1 MLMWICR
8 VFISEW
14 EWEIERT
21 STNSV
26 FFNVYGAVSFFM
38 IYLEKS
44 RITFSGVPITSKFSH
59 RLRTTE
65 LTYLVYCVGLGW
77 AERFGYRKL
86 TLIATLWKLSKLSIY
101 FFFPSKLTHVPSR
114 KSSGDK
120 TSFLS
125 MISLVYWITGSGMSH
140 MKAISI
146 LHSKWYLKDLK
157 IRWYFENEYLK

>member
-1 MLMWICR
+1 MWCFYFNAKLLDLIGMLMWICR

-77 AERFGYRKL
+77 AERFWYRKL

-101 FFFPSKLTHVPSR
+101 FFFPSKLTHVHH
-114 KSSGDK
+114 
-120 TSFLS
+120 
-125 MISLVYWITGSGMSH
+125 I
-140 MKAISI
+140 ISI
-146 LHSKWYLKDLK
+146 DSNFPQYVANTF
-157 IRWYFENEYLK
+157 YFT

>member
-1 MLMWICR
+1 MWCFYFNAKLLDLIGMLMWICR

-65 LTYLVYCVGLGW
+65 DW
-77 AERFGYRKL
+77 ANLSRVLCRVRMSG
-86 TLIATLWKLSKLSIY
+86 TLW
-101 FFFPSKLTHVPSR
+101 
-114 KSSGDK
+114 
-120 TSFLS
+120 
-125 MISLVYWITGSGMSH
+125 ISETNLNSYA
-140 MKAISI
+140 MKVI
-146 LHSKWYLKDLK
+146 K
-157 IRWYFENEYLK
+157 IEYLFLFSIKTYARTSYHINWLQFPTICS